1 MKPYAGIRAKCPACE
16 QTFELAWIPGI
27 EGMLVTFNRG
37 HGQLV
42 DQPEGW
48 ILPEHR
54 YINKHGARVL
64 CLWTFALVKPGR

>member
-1 MKPYAGIRAKCPACE
+1 
-16 QTFELAWIPGI
+16 
-27 EGMLVTFNRG
+27 MLVTFNRG
-37 HGQLV
+37 YAQLV

-54 YINKHGARVL
+54 YVNKHGARVL